1 MINDCQWDCGCW
13 DCRTDRRNSIRF
25 TLGLVALIALLGGAF
40 VAFELQGSLEPEQE
54 PGAAMAGPW
63 AAPEERLAT
72 LDLPPRPGS
81 TAQGLAMAGLPL
93 PVAR

>member
-40 VAFELQGSLEPEQE
+40 VAFELDGSMEPEQE
-54 PGAAMAGPW
+54 TGAAMAGPW
-63 AAPEERLAT
+63 SAPEEQLAS
-72 LDLPPRPGS
+72 LGPQPRPGS

-93 PVAR
+93 AVAR